1 MGQQIKPVIKKGAI
15 RKNGT
20 ALIFLQYCHDSEK
33 RILINTDIAI
43 PPQFWNKRT
52 SRITDSLPMEFG
64 NVDKLQSIIISK
76 LRKAEDMVSY
86 AVKQEKT
93 CPIKF
98 LKENFHLD
106 NSRWAFGQM
115 SVEEN
120 SLDVFRH
127 IDEYA
132 KSKKT
137 SVKPCTINVIH
148 AMKAHL
154 KLFEEYRG
162 EPITFDSFDAT
173 FYEEF
178 VSFLTYEVPQVR
190 RKEIIKGLKVNTV
203 GKTIKHLKSFL
214 RDRIRKKIIP
224 FMDLSFFK
232 VMDEEVD
239 AVHLSWKEL
248 SAIYHLD
255 LSQQPQL
262 EKYRDLFVLGC
273 LTGFRF
279 SDYTDIKPEEVRD
292 GMLYVTQ
299 TKTLSSVIVPLKKDA
314 KHILIDK
321 YKMQMP
327 QVSNVNF
334 NDYIKQVVKLAGI
347 DEPIKITHKK
357 GNQVIEEIKP
367 KYAWVTSH
375 TCRRSFCTNE
385 FLEGTPTNLIMAIS
399 GHKTEK
405 AFRRYI
411 KADQVQK
418 AHMIKK
424 IWDDRPGL

>member
-1 MGQQIKPVIKKGAI
+1 MGQQIKSIIKKGAV
-15 RKNGT
+15 RKDGT
-20 ALIFLQYCHDSEK
+20 MLIFLQYCYDSEK
-33 RILINTDIAI
+33 RVLLNTGIAI
-43 PPQFWNKRT
+43 PPQFWNKKT
-52 SRITDSLPMEFG
+52 SRIAESLPVQFG
-64 NVDKLQSIIISK
+64 SVDNLQSTLTSK
-76 LRKAEDMVSY
+76 LRKAEDMVVY
-86 AVKQEKT
+86 ATKEAQT

-106 NSRWAFGQM
+106 NNLWAFRQM

-120 SLDVFRH
+120 SLDVFKH
-127 IDEYA
+127 IDDYA
-132 KSKKT
+132 KSKKS
-137 SVKPCTINVIH
+137 SVKACTINVIN

-154 KLFEEYRG
+154 RLFEQYRN
-162 EPITFDSFDAT
+162 EVITFDSFDAI

-190 RKEIIKGLKVNTV
+190 RKETIKGLKANTV

-239 AVHLSWKEL
+239 AVYLSWREL
-248 SAIYHLD
+248 SAVYHLD

-292 GMLYVTQ
+292 GMLFVTQ
-299 TKTLSSVIVPLKKDA
+299 TKTVSSVIVPLKKDA
-314 KHILIDK
+314 RHILIDK
-321 YKMQMP
+321 YNMQMP

-347 DEPIKITHKK
+347 DELIKITHKK

-424 IWDDRPGL
+424 IWDNRPGL